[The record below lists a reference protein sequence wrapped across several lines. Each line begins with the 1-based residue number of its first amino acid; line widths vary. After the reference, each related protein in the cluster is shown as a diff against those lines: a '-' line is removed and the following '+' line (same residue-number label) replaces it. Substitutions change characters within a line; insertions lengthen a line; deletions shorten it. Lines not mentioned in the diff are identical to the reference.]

1 MNFLHKDLK
10 ITSDKQKSSQGSV
23 FYFKFN
29 RASLNAN
36 YLQQNPNSG
45 SQMGS
50 DEDKQVECILKV
62 VSVNN
67 YVAGV

>member
-1 MNFLHKDLK
+1 MHFLHKDLK

-36 YLQQNPNSG
+36 YLQANSG

-62 VSVNN
+62 VSGNN